1 MNRDNVT
8 RLLPASIDMI
18 KQIFSV
24 LKRVQDQIKELQ
36 LKVKKKKRANN
47 GREEILAQLF
57 SISKTLPS
65 SNVSLM
71 LSRIMLSRILRDL

>member
-1 MNRDNVT
+1 M

-18 KQIFSV
+18 MQIFSV
-24 LKRVQDQIKELQ
+24 LKRVQDQKIKESR

-47 GREEILAQLF
+47 GREKILAQLF

-71 LSRIMLSRILRDL
+71 LRVGY

>member
-8 RLLPASIDMI
+8 HLLPASIDMI
-18 KQIFSV
+18 MQIFSV
-24 LKRVQDQIKELQ
+24 LKRVQDQIKEPRF
-36 LKVKKKKRANN
+36 KVKKKKRANN
-47 GREEILAQLF
+47 GREKILAQLF

-71 LSRIMLSRILRDL
+71 LRIGY